1 MRVRVKRLNF
11 QSERLLKF
19 RGSINVPDLR
29 GAEND
34 VCGGPA
40 YRSANVVPNA
50 SANEAGVERPGQTCA
65 AAIHQKHPELK
76 GKSFST
82 EWGKCKAD
90 PAGYLKANT

>member
-1 MRVRVKRLNF
+1 MPSAYAGNHSNF
-11 QSERLLKF
+11 
-19 RGSINVPDLR
+19 
-29 GAEND
+29 
-34 VCGGPA
+34 
-40 YRSANVVPNA
+40 
-50 SANEAGVERPGQTCA
+50 GVERPGQTCA